1 MTQEIYTSILA
12 AKQNGNKQF
21 AVLIDPDKMPE
32 EKALL
37 SAIDARVDYFLIG
50 GSLLT
55 NGNLHNCIDFVKRY
69 TQIPIILFPGNLLQI
84 DGSADAILFLSLIS
98 GRNPEMLIGKHV
110 IAAPVLKASKLEVI
124 STGYMLIESGNQTAV
139 SYMSNTMPIPGDK
152 DDIAMCTAMAGEML
166 GLKLIYMDAGS
177 GAKNPVSV
185 SMIKKVSS
193 CISIPLIVGGGIN
206 SADGIQRACDA
217 GADII
222 VIGTALEKDSSLVNK
237 LAKVFQN

>member
-55 NGNLHNCIDFVKRY
+55 NGNLHNCIDFVKRH